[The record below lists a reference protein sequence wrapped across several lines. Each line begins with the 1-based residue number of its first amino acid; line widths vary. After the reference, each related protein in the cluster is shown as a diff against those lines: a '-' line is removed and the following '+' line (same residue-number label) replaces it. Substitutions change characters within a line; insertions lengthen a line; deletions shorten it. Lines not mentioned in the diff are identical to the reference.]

1 VSAAGV
7 LIRPMRCDDIPRVL
21 EIADG
26 LSEAPHWPPETYMKA
41 LDSAALP
48 ARIALV
54 AEDPESGVAG
64 FLVTVMVPP
73 QAELETIAV
82 SKQVRRQGIAARLL
96 AEVLRN
102 LKEHQITEVTLEV
115 RESNYPAQA
124 FYRSSGFAQTGR
136 RSGYYS
142 DPKEDAILLQ
152 RSVG

>member
-1 VSAAGV
+1 ESAV
-7 LIRPMRCDDIPRVL
+7 
-21 EIADG
+21 
-26 LSEAPHWPPETYMKA
+26 
-41 LDSAALP
+41 
-48 ARIALV
+48 AR
-54 AEDPESGVAG
+54 

-82 SKQVRRQGIAARLL
+82 SKQVRRQGIADRLL

-115 RESNYPAQA
+115 RESHYPAQA